1 MLEETF
7 QPAMMPL
14 EQTSASPFDDLAG
27 IHALYEPRIFRFL
40 LMSTRDRDLAL
51 TLTQETFLK
60 VWTTRASFRGDCAVA
75 TWITRIALNLLRSHT
90 RTEGFRFWKRAA
102 TTAIDADTL
111 SARLPHNGRN
121 AEQQLIAHQALAQV
135 WKSVEELTP
144 RQRTV
149 FLLRYIEE
157 LELTEIAESMAL
169 PLPTVKTHLYRG
181 LERIRAANA
190 NLITQHTGPQTAGK
204 DRP

>member
-1 MLEETF
+1 MLEDTLE
-7 QPAMMPL
+7 PANL
-14 EQTSASPFDDLAG
+14 TLLSSEKAASPFDDLAT

-60 VWTTRASFRGDCAVA
+60 VWTARASFRGDCAVA

-90 RTEGFRFWKRAA
+90 RSETFRFWKRVAVTAVDA
-102 TTAIDADTL
+102 TDI
-111 SARLPHNGRN
+111 SSRLPHSGRS
-121 AEQQLIAHQALAQV
+121 AEQLLIAHESLAHV
-135 WKSVEELTP
+135 WEAVEQLTP

-149 FLLRYIEE
+149 FLLRFVEE
-157 LELTEIAESMAL
+157 LELTEIAATMNL

-181 LERIRAANA
+181 LDRIRAAHA
-190 NLITQHTGPQTAGK
+190 ALSTRK

>member
-1 MLEETF
+1 MLEDTLE
-7 QPAMMPL
+7 PANLTLLSP
-14 EQTSASPFDDLAG
+14 EKAASPFDDLATV
-27 IHALYEPRIFRFL
+27 HALYEPRIFRFL
-40 LMSTRDRDLAL
+40 LMSTRDRDLAA

-90 RTEGFRFWKRAA
+90 RSETFRFWKRAA
-102 TTAIDADTL
+102 VTAVDATDI
-111 SARLPHNGRN
+111 SSRLPHSDRS
-121 AEQQLIAHQALAQV
+121 AEQLLIAHESLANV
-135 WKSVEELTP
+135 WEAVDQLTP

-149 FLLRYIEE
+149 FLLRFVEE
-157 LELTEIAESMAL
+157 LELTEIAATMNL

-181 LERIRAANA
+181 LDRIRAAHAALN
-190 NLITQHTGPQTAGK
+190 TRK

>member
-14 EQTSASPFDDLAG
+14 EQSAASPFDDLAG

-60 VWTTRASFRGDCAVA
+60 VWTTRASFRGDCAAA

-90 RTEGFRFWKRAA
+90 RTDGFRFWKRAA
-102 TTAIDADTL
+102 ATAIDADTL
-111 SARLPHNGRN
+111 SARLPHNGRS
-121 AEQQLIAHQALAQV
+121 AEQQLIAQQALAQV
-135 WKSVEELTP
+135 WKSVEQLTP

-157 LELTEIAESMAL
+157 LELTEIAESMAI

-181 LERIRAANA
+181 LERIRTANA
-190 NLITQHTGPQTAGK
+190 NLIVRQAKPQPVGK